1 MLIDKIEL
9 ADIYEFMETGNP
21 DNAPE
26 EIVEYLELLNKV
38 YGMTLRID
46 KFGSK
51 EMVVRHLMVAEKLGG
66 VSLSK
71 YKASQIYNE
80 AIEYFYND
88 KAVSKTAWR
97 NFYASIMDKAINFA
111 QLTQKDPGDAKKIVD
126 MAKVAA
132 ETRGAFDDE
141 IEEIPEE
148 LMRTPFIIYSCDA
161 EFLGLPKVDRN
172 ALSAQIDGYKELS
185 EKEKIHIKR
194 EAQILPIKIFP
205 NEQEDARKS

>member
-26 EIVEYLELLNKV
+26 EIVAYLELLNKV

-51 EMVVRHLMVAEKLGG
+51 EAVIRHLMVAEKLSRYKSA
-66 VSLSK
+66 SL
-71 YKASQIYNE
+71 YNE
-80 AIEYFYND
+80 AIEYFYSD
-88 KAVSKTAWR
+88 KDVSKKAWR
-97 NFYASIMDKAINFA
+97 NFYASIMDKEINFA
-111 QLTQKDPGDAKKIVD
+111 IRTQRDGSDAKRIVD
-126 MAKVAA
+126 MAKTAA
-132 ETRGAFDDE
+132 EMRGAFDEE
-141 IEEIPEE
+141 IEELPEE
-148 LMRTPFIIYSCDA
+148 LFRAPIIVYSCDA
-161 EFLGLPKVDRN
+161 EMLGMPKVDRN
-172 ALSAQIDGYKELS
+172 RLSAQIDAYPELS
-185 EKEKIHIKR
+185 EKEKIQIKR